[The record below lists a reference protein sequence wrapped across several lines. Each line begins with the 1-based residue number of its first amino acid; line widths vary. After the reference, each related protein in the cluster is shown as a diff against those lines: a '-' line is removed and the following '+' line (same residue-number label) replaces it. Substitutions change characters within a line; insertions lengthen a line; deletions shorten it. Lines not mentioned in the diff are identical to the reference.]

1 MTDERRIFMNIHE
14 LIINRESCRSYAPKP
29 VSADQ
34 LRAIV
39 DVARMAPSASNSQP
53 WRFYASASPDAVA
66 KIAKGCTAM
75 GHNEFVLGAPAFIV
89 MTKPVEAE
97 AGVPKTPYNHYYQ
110 DFDCGG
116 AAAHICFAA
125 TEIGLSTCMLGW
137 FDEAPIKEA
146 CGYGDGEA
154 AVIVFSVG
162 YATGGALRDKKRNAL
177 ADVLTVI
184 E

>member
-1 MTDERRIFMNIHE
+1 MNIHE
-14 LIINRESCRSYAPKP
+14 LIINRESCRSYGSKP

-39 DVARMAPSASNSQP
+39 DVARLAPSASNSQP
-53 WRFYASASPDAVA
+53 WKFYASAGPAAA
-66 KIAKGCTAM
+66 KIAEGCTAM
-75 GHNEFVLGAPAFIV
+75 GHNEFVLAAPAFIV
-89 MTKPVEAE
+89 MTKAVEAE
-97 AGVPKTPYNHYYQ
+97 AWVPKTPYNHYYR

-125 TEIGLSTCMLGW
+125 TEMGLSTCMLGW
-137 FDEAPIKEA
+137 FDEAPIREA
-146 CGYGDGEA
+146 CGYGDDEA

-162 YATGGALRDKKRNAL
+162 YAASGELRDKKRKAL
-177 ADVLTVI
+177 EDTLTVI